1 MDDEYSNVFSDEF
14 GYPVV
19 RVYSLVSTKIVEHSN
34 HISLFS
40 NITKKSNMEIE
51 KYKSTKNKWKYI
63 KNTWNSNNYNSNF
76 SKLPFEI
83 MSYIGEFLDERLSSK
98 EINWVLN
105 KSYVN
110 LPFECLLCSNLM
122 KLKFKSFKGFIWY
135 YCLMYKNKYCDKC
148 CQIKELEKSKY
159 KE

>member
-19 RVYSLVSTKIVEHSN
+19 RVYSLVSTKTVEHSN

-83 MSYIGEFLDERLSSK
+83 MSVTDLSLVEK
-98 EINWVLN
+98 
-105 KSYVN
+105 
-110 LPFECLLCSNLM
+110 LP
-122 KLKFKSFKGFIWY
+122 
-135 YCLMYKNKYCDKC
+135 D
-148 CQIKELEKSKY
+148 
-159 KE
+159 